1 MALCPRRPTWRPVG
15 AGEANPE
22 TDPPQPPDPN
32 PAELR
37 LPLGEGGGR
46 QAERTVG
53 RGDVRVSGSQE
64 RSE

>member
-1 MALCPRRPTWRPVG
+1 MPPAPHVAARRGRGRQIRRRT
-15 AGEANPE
+15 
-22 TDPPQPPDPN
+22 PPQPPDPN